1 MTAKSPSTS
10 SLSSDT
16 PIDAPGDPTFEEIF
30 DSNGVLVGRNTVTF
44 DKNLKAS
51 GTTEQGNT
59 ELFLRDGGSNL
70 DDVTSSSS
78 GNWVKHFML
87 TNFKSYG
94 LSVREKE
101 GDRRFSYPAYT
112 IVLATETPIISS
124 VVGKDGPIGNGDT
137 YYGISVDITGNAPP
151 GMEVEALNGDT
162 PLGMPAPVNSAG
174 LFKLTLDELAPA
186 TYTLKIKAANGKESD
201 VFTLIV
207 AVGNP
212 LSLDDVID
220 DKGNNVGEGENTT
233 RATLT
238 IKGKARGM
246 GELLLLG
253 GQPSSVTVPADELGL
268 WEHTFTNLGVGT
280 YSLTAQSI
288 YEPVETTEPP
298 RTFTVALPVELSL
311 DEVIDSDGSVAE
323 GETTYDT
330 SVTVSGRA
338 QPGAVVQLLNNDAPI
353 AGATDTA
360 KEDESWEIILDVTP
374 DTYSLTAE
382 ALDEKTSTPR
392 TFTVAVDVE
401 LSLDDILESEAGP
414 SVPEDGTTYKDE
426 LIVKGRARP
435 GESIQLLNG
444 GAEIPGAS
452 ATADDTDGA
461 WTVRLKVTEG
471 AYSLAARA
479 EYGEGEVT
487 QPPRTFNVE
496 SIIKP
501 HDTKV
506 FDSNGLIEN
515 NGSTYY
521 NYVVVRGTAE
531 PSAQIKLKI
540 NGVLD
545 QEAAPAIENGRW
557 AKFVTDLTRDTT
569 HEFIAVADYGD
580 NSESEPWT
588 IEVLNP
594 TGG

>member
-174 LFKLTLDELAPA
+174 LFKLTLDELKPA
-186 TYTLKIKAANGKESD
+186 TYSLKIKAPNEKESV

-207 AVGNP
+207 ATDNP

-220 DKGNNVGEGENTT
+220 SHGPVLEG
-233 RATLT
+233 A
-238 IKGKARGM
+238 
-246 GELLLLG
+246 
-253 GQPSSVTVPADELGL
+253 
-268 WEHTFTNLGVGT
+268 
-280 YSLTAQSI
+280 
-288 YEPVETTEPP
+288 
-298 RTFTVALPVELSL
+298 
-311 DEVIDSDGSVAE
+311 
-323 GETTYDT
+323 TTYDT

-338 QPGAVVQLLNNDAPI
+338 QPGAVVQLLNNNVPI
-353 AGATDTA
+353 EGATDTA
-360 KEDESWEIILDVTP
+360 KEGGTWEIILDVTP
-374 DTYSLTAE
+374 DTYSLTAKAPGE
-382 ALDEKTSTPR
+382 ETAMPR
-392 TFTVAVDVE
+392 TFSVAMDVE
-401 LSLDDILESEAGP
+401 LSLDEVLEFDGGA
-414 SVPEDGTTYKDE
+414 SVPDEGTTYKDE
-426 LIVKGRARP
+426 LIIKGHARP
-435 GESIQLLNG
+435 GEGIQLLDAG
-444 GAEIPGAS
+444 VEIPD
-452 ATADDTDGA
+452 ATAMAGDADGA
-461 WTVRLKVTEG
+461 WAVQLKVTEG
-471 AYSLAARA
+471 RYSLAARA
-479 EYGEGEVT
+479 EYGEGDITE
-487 QPPRTFNVE
+487 PSRTFNVA

-501 HDTKV
+501 YDTKV
-506 FDSNGLIEN
+506 VDTNGLVEN
-515 NGSTYY
+515 NGNTPY
-521 NYVVVRGTAE
+521 NYVVVRGNAAPLAAIT
-531 PSAQIKLKI
+531 LKI
-540 NGVLD
+540 NGD
-545 QEAAPAIENGRW
+545 FEPESKPEPTNEEGRW
-557 AKFVTDLTRDTT
+557 AKFVSNLTRNTT
-569 HEFIAVADYGD
+569 YEFIAVADYGD
-580 NSESEPWT
+580 NPESEPWT
-588 IEVLNP
+588 IKVLNSS
-594 TGG
+594 GG